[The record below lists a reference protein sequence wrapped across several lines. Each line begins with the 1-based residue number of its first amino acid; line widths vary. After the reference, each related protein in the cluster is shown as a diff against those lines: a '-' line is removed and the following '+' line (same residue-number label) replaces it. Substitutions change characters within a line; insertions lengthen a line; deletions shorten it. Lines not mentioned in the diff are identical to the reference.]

1 MKIFEDILD
10 DLEKVSSGQRNID
23 DLTKSRDVV
32 RKDYDNPDDYEYCL
46 VLGILVGNPTQ
57 KIEELFD
64 SLSYIADGWKFDNS
78 GFVAVAN
85 REELTE
91 RFEFPVYYVPEIKD
105 GFFDKKGVLQFRL
118 MFNVPNFIELP
129 QEKRRKRI
137 FQFINFLATICG
149 IEGKIFQNDFYI
161 HDIYRRDDDN
171 EFKWFQRGDWI
182 EGCRAFLYNQERL
195 TPSNRIR
202 RVDLDIIKEIDKGLY
217 ATFYLSKYENQH
229 AQLSKDLKAIFLE
242 QNKKLFKD

>member
-10 DLEKVSSGQRNID
+10 DLERVSSSQKDID

-32 RKDYDNPDDYEYCL
+32 RKDYDNPEDYEYCL
-46 VLGILVGNPTQ
+46 ILGILIGNPTQ
-57 KIEELFD
+57 EIEELFD

-85 REELTE
+85 RKELTE

-105 GFFDKKGVLQFRL
+105 NFFEKDGVLQFRL
-118 MFNVPNFIELP
+118 MFNVPNFIKLP
-129 QEKRRKRI
+129 QEQRRKRI
-137 FQFINFLATICG
+137 FRFINFLAKICG
-149 IEGKIFQNDFYI
+149 TEGNIFQNDFYI
-161 HDIYRRDDDN
+161 HDIYRRNDDN

-182 EGCRAFLYNQERL
+182 GLCRVFLYNQQRL
-195 TPSNRIR
+195 TSSNGIR
-202 RVDLDIIKEIDKGLY
+202 KIDIAIIEEIVEGLY
-217 ATFYLSKYENQH
+217 ETFYLGKYEQH
-229 AQLSKDLKAIFLE
+229 IRLYKDLKAIFLE